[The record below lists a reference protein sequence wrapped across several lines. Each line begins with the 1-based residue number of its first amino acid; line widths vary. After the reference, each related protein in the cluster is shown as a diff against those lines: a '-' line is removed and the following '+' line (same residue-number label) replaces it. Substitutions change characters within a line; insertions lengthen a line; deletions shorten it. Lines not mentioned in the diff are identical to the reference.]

1 MSRSPSIS
9 CKPSRTRG
17 PYTSR
22 PWELHSW
29 PLRARSSNSGNGG
42 LVLPNSPDRSTR
54 RAAAG
59 GVLNPTEIL
68 LSLGGVS
75 GAVCHG
81 LICRAAGGGGNGGEH
96 LKPGVSAFRG
106 KERRFENDLG
116 VVGREAV

>member
-59 GVLNPTEIL
+59 GVLNATEIL
-68 LSLGGVS
+68 MTLRGVP
-75 GAVCHG
+75 G
-81 LICRAAGGGGNGGEH
+81 LACQGVTCRAAGGAGDGE
-96 LKPGVSAFRG
+96 GDV
-106 KERRFENDLG
+106 E
-116 VVGREAV
+116 VGSYDFG